1 MMKRKMKYA
10 GLLLLLLIGC
20 GDSDKYDPMKY
31 KASLASHYL
40 CPSQTS
46 FTANSAKECSYSFD
60 VKSVDTPWAFTD
72 VMTWATLSPMS
83 GSASEDVFMTIEEN
97 TSGDTE
103 RLGVFYLSSTL
114 SDWDNSVPIS
124 VKQPAATPYA
134 TVSSSVVAM
143 NGAAT
148 SQDISVQSNCV
159 WDIANS
165 ASWLQIE
172 ITNEHSGMKLTASEN
187 TGNTSRTAIVYVAFG
202 RKNLASISVTQKAA
216 NISIETETLEF
227 ENTAGEYSIKITSEA
242 AWIVKTSQT
251 WIQVSPDSGN
261 AGTDTFKVTVTPNTG
276 TSARTGYVYL
286 YVGSSRVVQITVTQK
301 GLYVEFS
308 ASSLEMADG
317 VDEKTVTVKSNTS
330 WTISSYPNWVTVTPT
345 SGAGTSNVTIKTND
359 NPNTSKRESTIKAT
373 LTGVSIESSMTIT
386 QLGKTFDY
394 GQSTIECSDKAQT
407 ISVTITSNGSWTA
420 ATTESWITIKPSSAF
435 GNGTL
440 SLTVTENT
448 ADDARTGKVSLNIGD
463 KTYEITVIQS
473 GKYFTV
479 KYDGNAMGST
489 GGEIAVEISSNDIW
503 TVSVAGNPSWI
514 TLDKTSGSGDASF
527 NITVAD
533 NPSVNS
539 RTATVTL
546 ETSHDKSVKIII
558 SQAARY
564 LTANH
569 QSILFF
575 AKGGDSDDIVI
586 STDGKYSMTKT
597 GSWFS
602 IIEKENGVF
611 VAKAQENTEKNTR
624 EGSVV
629 IELTDLKDGT
639 YSITLPV
646 VQTSYGG
653 TFIIDGY
660 DVDKNWDI
668 GTSNNVSLTVTGYSS
683 DKNWDNPSHNIK
695 MIISVTGYNL
705 DSNWDS
711 STSGSGNMK
720 AGDYSSDSNWDSSIG
735 SLGNLSKSGYN
746 SDTNWGN

>member
-20 GDSDKYDPMKY
+20 GDSDKYDPTKY
-31 KASLASHYL
+31 MASLASHYL
-40 CPSQTS
+40 RPSQTS

-72 VMTWATLSPMS
+72 VMTWTTLSPMS

-103 RLGVFYLSSTL
+103 RLGIFYLSSTL

-172 ITNEHSGMKLTASEN
+172 ITNEHSGIKFTASEN

-227 ENTAGEYSIKITSEA
+227 ENTAGEYSIKVTSEA
-242 AWIVKTSQT
+242 AWTVKTSQS
-251 WIQVSPDSGN
+251 WIQVSPGSGN
-261 AGTDTFKVTVTPNTG
+261 AGTETFKVTVTPNTG

-286 YVGSSRVVQITVTQK
+286 YVGSSRVIQITVTQK

-330 WTISSYPNWVTVTPT
+330 WTISSYPSWVTITPT
-345 SGAGTSNVTIKTND
+345 SGAGTTNVTIKAND

-373 LTGVSIESSMTIT
+373 LMGVIIESSMTIT

-407 ISVTITSNGSWTA
+407 IPVTITSSGSWTA
-420 ATTESWITIKPSSAF
+420 ASTEPWITVKPSSAF

-448 ADDARTGKVSLNIGD
+448 ADDARAGKVSLNIGD

-514 TLDKTSGSGDASF
+514 TFDKTSGSGDASF

-546 ETSHDKSVKIII
+546 ETTHDKSVKIII

-564 LTANH
+564 LTADH

-602 IIEKENGVF
+602 ITEKGNGVF
-611 VAKAQENTEKNTR
+611 VATAQENTEKDTR

-629 IELTDLKDGT
+629 IKLTDLKEGT

-668 GTSNNVSLTVTGYSS
+668 GASGNVSLTVTGYSS

-695 MIISVTGYNL
+695 MIISVTGYNP

-711 STSGSGNMK
+711 NTSGSGNMRT
-720 AGDYSSDSNWDSSIG
+720 GDYSSDSNWDSSVG
-735 SLGNLSKSGYN
+735 SYDNLSKSGYN